1 MSLLTDLNR
10 QTEAVYKNVSD
21 QFNPCLRSFM
31 QTGRTYE
38 KALSNVTVAA
48 KGYFNSLVKLGE
60 LASHSK
66 GSKQLGDSLFE
77 MAEVHRQIQ
86 MQMEES
92 IKTFRGE
99 LLLQLEQKLDLD
111 LKFLSATVKRHQSEH
126 KLKAELLDKTSTK
139 LHKLRRRSRNSKRPD
154 KYSDR
159 EKQVEQM
166 GEQCRKDYEAFVS
179 EGFRSA
185 VVEERRRFSF
195 LVERQCAVA
204 REFSLAYEKAR
215 DLLNQKLP
223 EWQQSCA
230 HPTRLPECAL
240 EKLRKA
246 VTGGLKTC
254 EPPSEMVPSEE
265 GDDASVV
272 DLVSPIDAAP
282 SLAQPPKTTSTEP
295 TPAAS
300 KPLVGVANE
309 VPAALGTTEFATL
322 ASLNIEADAKED
334 ISRSV
339 REGYSTLPSRRPG
352 ERPSI
357 LPGDDGTL
365 LSFAAGDT
373 IRLLVP
379 EARGGWQYGEHES
392 TRKRG
397 WFPFAYTEDCSHEIH
412 NIRPGSVLGGTMVK
426 GRPADD
432 DFQTFK
438 ARPYSIAVAGDFN
451 IDREVNGRPGAAF
464 PLGVNPFAS
473 IKLRPTV
480 TNDRSAPLIK

>member
-1 MSLLTDLNR
+1 
-10 QTEAVYKNVSD
+10 
-21 QFNPCLRSFM
+21 M
-31 QTGRTYE
+31 QTGKTYE

-99 LLLQLEQKLDLD
+99 LMLQLEQKLDLD
-111 LKFLSATVKRHQSEH
+111 LKFLTVTVKRHQSEH
-126 KLKAELLDKTSTK
+126 KLKAELLDKTRTK

-154 KYSDR
+154 KYNER
-159 EKQVEQM
+159 EKQ
-166 GEQCRKDYEAFVS
+166 
-179 EGFRSA
+179 
-185 VVEERRRFSF
+185 
-195 LVERQCAVA
+195 
-204 REFSLAYEKAR
+204 AR

-223 EWQQSCA
+223 EWQQSCM

-240 EKLRKA
+240 EKLRNA

-254 EPPSEMVPSEE
+254 EPTSEERPSEE
-265 GDDASVV
+265 DDDASVV
-272 DLVSPIDAAP
+272 DLVSPVDSAP
-282 SLAQPPKTTSTEP
+282 SLAQPQITTSTEP
-295 TPAAS
+295 KQAPS
-300 KPLVGVANE
+300 KPLVGIANE
-309 VPAALGTTEFATL
+309 APAAMGTTEFAAL
-322 ASLNIEADAKED
+322 ASLNTESEAKED
-334 ISRSV
+334 VSRGG

-357 LPGDDGTL
+357 LPELRGRTGSLALRSSLPRVQALFAHRAGDDVTL

-397 WFPFAYTEDCSHEIH
+397 WFPFAYTEDCSHEIL
-412 NIRPGSVLGGTMVK
+412 NTRPGSVLGGTMVQGK
-426 GRPADD
+426 PADE

-451 IDREVNGRPGAAF
+451 IDQEVNGRAGAAF
-464 PLGVNPFAS
+464 PHGMNPFAS